1 MGRGVDLGQVAKGS
15 LEVCR
20 LNSSGSTGQC
30 GNAVQPIDICAPGV
44 QTDCRATVNRN
55 KRLPS
60 CCWGCGGAEKIRARA
75 RGLTWCTWQMSTWLA
90 LTPFPTRW
98 PGPRH
103 RCTKRALQQLK
114 MLLPH
119 VSGCGPV
126 PCPKFLGLAFSPE
139 LPQRPI
145 HLSSNLWSLVA
156 SWGKGTMGPSCVL
169 GRLSGCSSE
178 HTHPV
183 PLERAT
189 NWHHRSGA
197 CGPWAVQRLCREATE
212 QAGGA

>member
-55 KRLPS
+55 KRLLS

-75 RGLTWCTWQMSTWLA
+75 RGLTWCTWQMSAWLA
-90 LTPFPTRW
+90 LTPFPARW

-119 VSGCGPV
+119 VSGCRPA
-126 PCPKFLGLAFSPE
+126 P
-139 LPQRPI
+139 LPQVSWPGFPPRAAPEA
-145 HLSSNLWSLVA
+145 HPSLLKPLTPGGLLGKRDHGTIMC
-156 SWGKGTMGPSCVL
+156 SWKALRM
-169 GRLSGCSSE
+169 
-178 HTHPV
+178 
-183 PLERAT
+183 
-189 NWHHRSGA
+189 
-197 CGPWAVQRLCREATE
+197 Q
-212 QAGGA
+212 Q